1 MPSRKEILQKI
12 GKATVNGIVAASTI
26 LGRDGARDPTPA
38 YIPHVS
44 TKEAGEHLAKVE
56 RADRNKKQSER
67 LRDSPVKGRGEAAA
81 SPRTHPRAGPR
92 HATLHGR
99 GRSRST
105 KTSPTTG
112 KASGRQG
119 EKRDSSRSRR
129 HVRMVA
135 GRGGE
140 PLHPRPARPANPP
153 SDQRAG
159 PWSGGAAVL
168 QRQRREEAGAAAK
181 AGAAAAPSVLHQA
194 RPTERRATAAVQV
207 AVLRITAR
215 RGPGVSSAVW
225 VSRAD
230 LGPVHRPVGRCL
242 PS

>member
-1 MPSRKEILQKI
+1 
-12 GKATVNGIVAASTI
+12 VNGIAAASTI
-26 LGRDGARDPTPA
+26 LGRDGARDPDPGVHPPTGAPRRPA
-38 YIPHVS
+38 NTSPRWCRPS
-44 TKEAGEHLAKVE
+44 GT
-56 RADRNKKQSER
+56 RSSPS
-67 LRDSPVKGRGEAAA
+67 DSGIRRSKGRDEAAA

-135 GRGGE
+135 GPRRRAAPPATSAASKPPKRPEGGRG
-140 PLHPRPARPANPP
+140 
-153 SDQRAG
+153 
-159 PWSGGAAVL
+159 SGGSPTTQAGGG
-168 QRQRREEAGAAAK
+168 RRRSEGRSRRR
-181 AGAAAAPSVLHQA
+181 PSVLHQA

-207 AVLRITAR
+207 AVLPITAR

-225 VSRAD
+225 VSQAD